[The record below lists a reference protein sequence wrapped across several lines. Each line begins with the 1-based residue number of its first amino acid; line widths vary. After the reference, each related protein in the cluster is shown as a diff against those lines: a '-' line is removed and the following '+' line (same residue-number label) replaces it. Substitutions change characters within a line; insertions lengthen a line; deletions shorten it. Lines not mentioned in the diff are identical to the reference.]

1 MLVEEEAKTKQAS
14 TGEGKQINLVEA
26 SGGEC
31 HVNQTEASGG
41 GSQGSLVTLTEA
53 SGNLSQ
59 ASMDSSQE
67 GWFIETQFRNHL
79 GSETE
84 RNIVGVFTSREEAIR
99 NAKIAFANM
108 DSYDSFTGYDIQ
120 NYSEKFTKDYKG
132 GVLFSLWDEYGEGGS
147 ISANMYKCFI
157 DNAIKPKHHVMY
169 S

>member
-31 HVNQTEASGG
+31 HVNQTEASGN
-41 GSQGSLVTLTEA
+41 LT
-53 SGNLSQ
+53 Q

-67 GWFIETQFRNHL
+67 GWFIETQSRNHL

-147 ISANMYKCFI
+147 ISANMYKCSI
-157 DNAIKPKHHVMY
+157 DNAIKPKHHVIDY
-169 S
+169 DQTDSSEEESD

>member
-14 TGEGKQINLVEA
+14 TGEGKHINLVEA

-53 SGNLSQ
+53 SGNLTQ

-67 GWFIETQFRNHL
+67 GWFIETQSRNHL

-120 NYSEKFTKDYKG
+120 NYSEKFTNKDYK
-132 GVLFSLWDEYGEGGS
+132 
-147 ISANMYKCFI
+147 
-157 DNAIKPKHHVMY
+157 
-169 S
+169 